1 MATLPTDISRR
12 RPSAEWIAALS
23 RSGVAIGGARFDAL
37 LLWGSPMLALLAVY
51 GWLGAARAFSPL
63 IRGHLTST
71 LVVGSL
77 LITYAHLFAVLPR
90 AYLNR
95 EVFKANR
102 LRLTLVPLL
111 LIAGVMLSPTLFAAA
126 VALGV
131 FWDIHHT
138 AMQNFGLSRIYDM
151 KAGNDPQYLRATD
164 LRLNWMLYV
173 GPLMAGAAFSYHVD
187 SLRQLDRLGIGE
199 IAQLPGLVEGHL
211 RLFGA
216 VAVAAWAVIL
226 LWAAL
231 DYRRA
236 IAAGYRM
243 PAHKLG
249 LLITTSLVSII
260 AWGFS
265 SPLVAL
271 ASINI
276 YHATQYFALVWLK
289 EGERMSRWAKV
300 KPRLALDLFLGGCLL
315 AGIFYQ
321 LAAQANI
328 RWLLAPF
335 IACSLLHFWFDGFVW
350 SVRKRQV

>member
-23 RSGVAIGGARFDAL
+23 RSGMAIGGARFDAL

-111 LIAGVMLSPTLFAAA
+111 LITGVMLSPTLFAAA

-243 PAHKLG
+243 PAHKLA
-249 LLITTSLVSII
+249 LLITTSLVSIV

>member
-1 MATLPTDISRR
+1 MATLPTDIYRR
-12 RPSAEWIAALS
+12 RFPAEWLAALFSS
-23 RSGVAIGGARFDAL
+23 RWAIGGARFDAL
-37 LLWGSPMLALLAVY
+37 LLWGSPIVALLFVY
-51 GWLGAARAFSPL
+51 GWLGVARAFPPVTTH
-63 IRGHLTST
+63 HLTST

-111 LIAGVMLSPTLFAAA
+111 LIAGVMLSPMLFAAA

-151 KAGNDPQYLRATD
+151 KGGNDPQCLRGTD

-216 VAVAAWAVIL
+216 VAIAAWAVIL

-231 DYRRA
+231 DYRKA
-236 IAAGYRM
+236 IARGYRM
-243 PAHKLG
+243 PAHKLA
-249 LLITTSLVSII
+249 LLISTSLVSII

-289 EGERMSRWAKV
+289 EGERISQWAKI

-315 AGIFYQ
+315 LGIFYQ
-321 LAAQANI
+321 LAGQANM

>member
-23 RSGVAIGGARFDAL
+23 RSGMAIGGARFDAL
-37 LLWGSPMLALLAVY
+37 LLWGSPMLALIAVY

-63 IRGHLTST
+63 IRVHLTST

-111 LIAGVMLSPTLFAAA
+111 LITGVMLSPTLFAAA

-243 PAHKLG
+243 PAHKLA

>member
-95 EVFKANR
+95 EVFEANR

-164 LRLNWMLYV
+164 LRLNWTLYV

-199 IAQLPGLVEGHL
+199 IAQLPGLIEGHL

-231 DYRRA
+231 DYRKA

-243 PAHKLG
+243 PAHKLA
-249 LLITTSLVSII
+249 LLMTTSLVSII

-315 AGIFYQ
+315 VGIFYQ
-321 LAAQANI
+321 LAGQANI